1 MTAPLIE
8 KRNTEEVQVWEE
20 KILSSIIRHGHE
32 LWRFAALVPE
42 DKKQGRKKEVL
53 PWYQLW
59 AQPIAPLTFEQPHQ
73 SSSLEVQLSFVGW
86 AKFPLWR
93 KREYDSYILLNRIK
107 KNWKYGPYSMYLW
120 TTKGLAAHP
129 SRKWKYQRSR
139 FHFLEGLW
147 SQLNGKH
154 FLWIIKTH
162 KSFVISLSP
171 QLKNF
176 FIKQHI
182 N

>member
-42 DKKQGRKKEVL
+42 DKKQGRKEKEVL

-107 KNWKYGPYSMYLW
+107 KNWKYGPYSMYLDSQRLSCPPIQKMKISKVPFPLSW
-120 TTKGLAAHP
+120 GTLK
-129 SRKWKYQRSR
+129 SVKW
-139 FHFLEGLW
+139 
-147 SQLNGKH
+147 
-154 FLWIIKTH
+154 
-162 KSFVISLSP
+162 
-171 QLKNF
+171 
-176 FIKQHI
+176 
-182 N
+182 